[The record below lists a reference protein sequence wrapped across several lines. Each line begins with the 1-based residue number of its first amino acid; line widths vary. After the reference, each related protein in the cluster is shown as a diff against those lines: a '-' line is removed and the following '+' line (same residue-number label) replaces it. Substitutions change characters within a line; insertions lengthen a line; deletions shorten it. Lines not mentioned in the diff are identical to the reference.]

1 MHSWQTESPE
11 EMNLNIHK
19 LEEVWTADG
28 KKVGLAEKI
37 YHRVKGADPELE
49 LYESY
54 LEIENFELGSSFFVP
69 FDFIRND
76 EVQTERIELA
86 VTFDDVHRNTW
97 TRMPFFVAHGE
108 AREETLSE
116 PANDPEIKEDQ
127 PPE

>member
-1 MHSWQTESPE
+1 
-11 EMNLNIHK
+11 MNLNIHK

-28 KKVGLAEKI
+28 KKLGLAEKI
-37 YHRVKGADPELE
+37 YHRVKAAEPELE

-108 AREETLSE
+108 AREEALSE
-116 PANDPEIKEDQ
+116 PASDRETEEDSSSD
-127 PPE
+127 